1 MKIERN
7 TYVYNLPFSKDHEIH
22 SIQSTILR
30 FPSGSTVDIG
40 SLCYLDRDES
50 AIFSNSSK
58 RRRKHSGRRVN
69 VESIDKQRTEAV
81 GNLIKYISNAMSF
94 GGSRPETI
102 RDRLSRLIP
111 FMDWADKNNYQ
122 KALADSNVSKECFRE
137 YVKFLREKVN
147 SNTISVNGA
156 ARQQFTV
163 LRVLEDFFDDDSFS
177 NGINLIR
184 SNVSSKTT
192 TSPPEEEAQA
202 KVLSL
207 CEHLFDSIYTFI
219 TEFKPYPFPLTVP
232 AFAKYQDNKLWI
244 FPTTSWFKHPD
255 LANERSATYNYTEG
269 RLSTMSEISETL
281 ENSKIYPSIIKI
293 KIEKSKKQIE
303 ASNEDIYNVH
313 RLHQAMNSLQFFIIL
328 FLSETGINWSQLINL
343 TWSDD
348 YEVEASR
355 QLFRVIKWRA
365 NNKPVCFEVSS
376 SFIPKFNKFLSI
388 RKYLLQDH
396 ECKWLFF
403 SKGFKRTS
411 EPTQMKETLNN
422 TYDILRKIYPDVVP
436 IKSRQWRS
444 AKSDWLIRNTDPA
457 TTALILQNSEKTVLA
472 SYAAGSETSQTQE
485 ISKYLNEISNTVIK
499 NREKVEGGK
508 SHSLG
513 ICTDYGFPSQE
524 KLNTT
529 IKSDCKNP
537 EGCLFCEKFKIH
549 ADGIDTRKLIS
560 CRYCINQTMH
570 LIQGTTFHEDSIR
583 PILTRISELLVEI
596 SKKNPNVV
604 DKITEE
610 VEVFGELDPYWGR
623 KLEMLI
629 ELGITT

>member
-1 MKIERN
+1 MKTERS
-7 TYVYNLPFSKDHEIH
+7 TYVYNLPFPKDHEIH
-22 SIQSTILR
+22 SIQTTILR
-30 FPSGSTVDIG
+30 FPSGSTIDIG

-50 AIFSNSSK
+50 AIFSNSSQ
-58 RRRKHSGRRVN
+58 RRRKNSGRKVN
-69 VESIDKQRTEAV
+69 VESIDNARTEAV
-81 GNLIKYISNAMSF
+81 GILIKYISDAMSF

-102 RDRLSRLIP
+102 RDRLSRLLP

-122 KALADSNVSKECFRE
+122 KTLVDLNSSKESFRE
-137 YVKFLREKVN
+137 YVNFLREKVN
-147 SNTISVNGA
+147 SNTLSVNGA

-163 LRVLEDFFDDDSFS
+163 LRVLEDIFDEDSFS

-184 SNVSSKTT
+184 TNISSKVT

-207 CEHLFDSIYTFI
+207 CEHLFDSIHTFI
-219 TEFKPYPFPLTVP
+219 TEFKPYPFPLTAP
-232 AFAKYQDNKLWI
+232 AFAKYQDNKIWI
-244 FPTTSWFKHPD
+244 FPTTSWFKHLD
-255 LANERSATYNYTEG
+255 LANERSIGYNYAEG
-269 RLSTMSEISETL
+269 RLSTMPEISAALGEPKTH
-281 ENSKIYPSIIKI
+281 PSTIKR
-293 KIEKSKKQIE
+293 KMEKSKNQIE
-303 ASNEDIYNVH
+303 ASNNNIYDIH

-365 NNKPVCFEVSS
+365 NNKLVCFEVSS
-376 SFIPKFNKFLSI
+376 SFIPKFKKFLSI

-396 ECKWLFF
+396 ECNWLFF

-411 EPTQMKETLNN
+411 EPTQMKETLNH
-422 TYDILRKIYPDVVP
+422 TYDILRKIYPHVAP

-472 SYAAGSETSQTQE
+472 SYTAGSETSQIQE
-485 ISKYLNEISNTVIK
+485 ISKYLNEISNTVLK
-499 NREKVEGGK
+499 NRKKINGEK

-513 ICTDYGFPSQE
+513 ICTDHGLPSQD
-524 KLNTT
+524 KSNTS
-529 IKSDCKNP
+529 IKPDCKNS

-549 ADGIDTRKLIS
+549 ADDTDTRKLIS
-560 CRYCINQTMH
+560 CRYCINQTTH
-570 LIQGTTFHEDSIR
+570 LTQGTIFHKESIH
-583 PILTRISELLVEI
+583 PILTRISELLAEI
-596 SKKNPNVV
+596 AKKNPTVV
-604 DKITEE
+604 NKITEE

-629 ELGITT
+629 ELGIAT